1 MDTGEFIS
9 QIEGGKRT
17 YGYTYTK
24 QKKQFT
30 IQSRDFYDKG
40 FNFYHNGKYYR
51 YSTAMANSE
60 ELYAVPKD
68 TIRGETIYNFGIM
81 ERDPSDNKIK
91 FSVVTQA
98 DFKIS
103 VPAFMMTSFLPK
115 ATKQWF
121 DTVQKHY
128 QKNHKNL

>member
-1 MDTGEFIS
+1 MQKLIKCIYFTDEQIKWDKNMETGEFIS
-9 QIEGGKRT
+9 CIPGDKRT

-81 ERDPSDNKIK
+81 ERDPTDNKIK
-91 FSVVTQA
+91 FNVVT
-98 DFKIS
+98 
-103 VPAFMMTSFLPK
+103 
-115 ATKQWF
+115 
-121 DTVQKHY
+121 
-128 QKNHKNL
+128 